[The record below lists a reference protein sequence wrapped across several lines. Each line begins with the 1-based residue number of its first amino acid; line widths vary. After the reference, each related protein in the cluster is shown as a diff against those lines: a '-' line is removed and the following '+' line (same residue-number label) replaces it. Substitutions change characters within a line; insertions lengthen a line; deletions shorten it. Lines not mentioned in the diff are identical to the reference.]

1 MSGLSANGRVVPLDP
16 HLTGQRVRSKIVIGI
31 RDLGFHQEVFDWVA
45 RDPRVDVAGAAE
57 DVDHLLQLLGHE
69 GIDVAVL
76 CPSMAR
82 HLSYPSTRPMLPRTL
97 VVAQDMTVPVLREAI
112 DLGAHGVFAW
122 PDERDELSSELARLN
137 GVRRP
142 APTHPALVT
151 AVIGSRGGAGTT
163 FLASHLAASFAAGG
177 TRCVLVDLESGFGDL
192 TIALGLR
199 PDDRPRTIADLL
211 SVIDELSPDHVA
223 DALHE
228 HRSGFAVLLAPL
240 SEGGQQAI
248 PARLHA
254 AVIALLAA
262 DFQSVVLHL
271 PRGDSDVVRR
281 AVELADEVL
290 LLITLDLLSLY
301 GARRTI
307 SALRLAE
314 SRTGVRLV
322 ANRVARAEVTS
333 RDVERVLGM
342 PVWEAIQ
349 ADRAV
354 PRTQDRGELLAPRSR
369 RAARDV
375 RRLCR
380 KLAVAH
386 ASRLQE
392 RS

>member
-1 MSGLSANGRVVPLDP
+1 MRGRIPSPSWRGDRVNELKEPLAMSGLSANGRVVPLDP

-122 PDERDELSSELARLN
+122 PDERDELSSEPARLN

-211 SVIDELSPDHVA
+211 SVI
-223 DALHE
+223 
-228 HRSGFAVLLAPL
+228 
-240 SEGGQQAI
+240 
-248 PARLHA
+248 
-254 AVIALLAA
+254 
-262 DFQSVVLHL
+262 
-271 PRGDSDVVRR
+271 
-281 AVELADEVL
+281 
-290 LLITLDLLSLY
+290 
-301 GARRTI
+301 
-307 SALRLAE
+307 
-314 SRTGVRLV
+314 
-322 ANRVARAEVTS
+322 
-333 RDVERVLGM
+333 
-342 PVWEAIQ
+342 
-349 ADRAV
+349 
-354 PRTQDRGELLAPRSR
+354 
-369 RAARDV
+369 
-375 RRLCR
+375 
-380 KLAVAH
+380 
-386 ASRLQE
+386 
-392 RS
+392 